1 MAKLE
6 FDDEG
11 SRLVEEFNTSPG
23 AIARRGKILAALA
36 LKPGFRVLGR
46 GFGPR

>member
-11 SRLVEEFNTSPG
+11 SRLVEEFNASAG
-23 AIARRGKILAALA
+23 ATRRCSI
-36 LKPGFRVLGR
+36 
-46 GFGPR
+46 FGNFIP

>member
-11 SRLVEEFNTSPG
+11 SRLVEEFNASGRWCIPG
-23 AIARRGKILAALA
+23 KRA
-36 LKPGFRVLGR
+36 
-46 GFGPR
+46 